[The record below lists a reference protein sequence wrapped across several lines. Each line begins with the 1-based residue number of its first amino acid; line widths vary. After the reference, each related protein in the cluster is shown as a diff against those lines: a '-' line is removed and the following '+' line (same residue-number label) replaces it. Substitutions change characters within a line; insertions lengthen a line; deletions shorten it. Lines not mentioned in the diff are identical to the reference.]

1 MEVLSINDVLA
12 VIAFLGLVYTIVN
25 NSPPFAKRKIVFD
38 IFDELG
44 RLKDLNKIVL
54 DKTTYATIY
63 IVGIF
68 VIPYLH
74 SISDIISILFL
85 IIIVSILII
94 IILAVFQKHYED
106 KLKFKIINYKVS
118 SIMSHV
124 YILLFILILSS
135 SIEDLPHIAFLSISS
150 FFFYWNPYLIK
161 IIIFLYIVGISDTF
175 LLKFAI
181 VDKYDT
187 ITNKLKRLKEKL
199 WVTVLLKNGEK
210 ISGDL
215 QKIDPKFLKLQDFE
229 KTTYKIK
236 YRQIEIIGCRYYTVE
251 PEPVIK

>member
-1 MEVLSINDVLA
+1 MSIEDIL
-12 VIAFLGLVYTIVN
+12 VIITFSGLIYTIVN
-25 NSPPFAKRKIVFD
+25 NSPPFAKRKIIFD

-44 RLKDLNKIVL
+44 RLKDLKKIVL
-54 DKTTYATIY
+54 DKTTYAIIY
-63 IVGIF
+63 IIGGMF
-68 VIPYLH
+68 VMPYLH
-74 SISDIISILFL
+74 SIIDIISILFW
-85 IIIVSILII
+85 IIIVSLFII
-94 IILAVFQKHYED
+94 MILAVFQKYYKD